1 MSQIPLL
8 PADPSLSAQAQ
19 SLAERWQLPIN
30 PDAAMGL
37 VLWLDDQGL
46 HLKTLDDAKMGTV
59 QVDFASDAMAW
70 RRQHG
75 GGKNEAVAKA
85 VGIKPGYRPQVLD
98 ATAGLGRDAFILA
111 SLGCQV
117 TMLERVNAV
126 AALLDDGLRRAAQ
139 DPELGQWLPDRLRLL
154 PASAL
159 DKLHSWEGTPPD
171 VVYLDPMF
179 PHRKKSALVKKE
191 MRLFQLLLGPDL
203 DADTLLTPALQLAQ
217 KRVVVKRPSGAPYLN
232 NHKPQL
238 EMQGKA
244 NRFDIYLRHA

>member
-1 MSQIPLL
+1 MTVISILAAQPEYV
-8 PADPSLSAQAQ
+8 AQAKL
-19 SLAERWQLPIN
+19 LAQRWQLDFAEQAN
-30 PDAAMGL
+30 SGL
-37 VLWLDDQGL
+37 VLWLDGQGL
-46 HLKTLDDAKMGTV
+46 HLKTLDDLKMGTV

-85 VGIKPGYRPQVLD
+85 VGMKPGFKPQVLD

-126 AALLDDGLRRAAQ
+126 AALLDDGLQRAAN
-139 DPELGQWLPDRLRLL
+139 DPELSQWLPQRLRLL

-159 DKLHSWEGTPPD
+159 DTLSAWQGEVPD

-179 PHRKKSALVKKE
+179 PHRKKAALVKKE

-203 DADTLLTPALQLAQ
+203 DADALLAPALCLAK

-232 NHKPQL
+232 NQKPSL

-244 NRFDIYLRHA
+244 NRFDIYLR

>member
-1 MSQIPLL
+1 MTVISILAAEPEFV
-8 PADPSLSAQAQ
+8 AQAKL
-19 SLAERWQLPIN
+19 LAERWQL
-30 PDAAMGL
+30 DFAEQADSGL
-37 VLWLDDQGL
+37 VLWLDAQGL
-46 HLKTLDDAKMGTV
+46 HLKTLDDLKMGTV

-85 VGIKPGYRPQVLD
+85 VGIKPGFRPQVLD

-126 AALLDDGLRRAAQ
+126 AALLDDGLQRAAN
-139 DPELGQWLPDRLRLL
+139 DPELSQWLPQRLKLL

-159 DKLHSWEGTPPD
+159 DTLSAWQAEVPD

-179 PHRKKSALVKKE
+179 PHRKKAALVKKE

-203 DADTLLTPALQLAQ
+203 DADALLAPALCLAK

-232 NHKPQL
+232 NQKPSL

-244 NRFDIYLRHA
+244 NRFDIYLR

>member
-1 MSQIPLL
+1 MTVISILAAQPEYV
-8 PADPSLSAQAQ
+8 AQAKL
-19 SLAERWQLPIN
+19 LAQRWQL
-30 PDAAMGL
+30 DFAEQADSGL
-37 VLWLDDQGL
+37 VLWLDGQGL
-46 HLKTLDDAKMGTV
+46 HLKTLDDLKMGTV

-85 VGIKPGYRPQVLD
+85 VGMKPGFKPQVLD

-126 AALLDDGLRRAAQ
+126 AVLLDDGLQRAAN
-139 DPELGQWLPDRLRLL
+139 DPELSQWLPQRLRLF

-159 DKLHSWEGTPPD
+159 DTLSAWQGEVPD

-179 PHRKKSALVKKE
+179 PHRKKAALVKKE

-203 DADTLLTPALQLAQ
+203 DADALLTPALCLAK
-217 KRVVVKRPSGAPYLN
+217 KRVVVKRPSGAPYLDN
-232 NHKPQL
+232 QKPSL

-244 NRFDIYLRHA
+244 NRFDIYLR

>member
-1 MSQIPLL
+1 MTVISILASQPEFV
-8 PADPSLSAQAQ
+8 AQAKL
-19 SLAERWQLPIN
+19 LAERWQL
-30 PDAAMGL
+30 DFAEQADSGL
-37 VLWLDDQGL
+37 VLWLDAQGL
-46 HLKTLDDAKMGTV
+46 HLKTLDDLKMGTV

-85 VGIKPGYRPQVLD
+85 VGIKPGFRPQVLD

-117 TMLERVNAV
+117 IMLERVNAV
-126 AALLDDGLRRAAQ
+126 AALLDDGLQRAAN
-139 DPELGQWLPDRLRLL
+139 DPELSQWLPQRLKLL

-159 DKLHSWEGTPPD
+159 DTLSAWQAEVPD

-179 PHRKKSALVKKE
+179 PHRKKAALVKKE

-203 DADTLLTPALQLAQ
+203 DADALLAPALCLAK

-232 NHKPQL
+232 NQKPSL

-244 NRFDIYLRHA
+244 NRFDIYLR

>member
-1 MSQIPLL
+1 MTVISLL
-8 PADPSLSAQAQ
+8 AAQPEYVAQAK
-19 SLAERWQLPIN
+19 SLAQRWQL
-30 PDAAMGL
+30 DFTEHADTGL

-46 HLKTLDDAKMGTV
+46 HLKTLDDLKMGTV

-85 VGIKPGYRPQVLD
+85 VGIKPGFRPHVLD

-126 AALLDDGLRRAAQ
+126 AALLDDGLQRAAN
-139 DPELGQWLPDRLRLL
+139 DPELSQWLPQRLKLL

-159 DKLHSWEGTPPD
+159 DTLSAWQGEVPD

-179 PHRKKSALVKKE
+179 PHRKKAALVKKE

-203 DADTLLTPALQLAQ
+203 DADALLAPALCLAK
-217 KRVVVKRPSGAPYLN
+217 KRVVVKRPSGAPYLDN
-232 NHKPQL
+232 QKPAL

-244 NRFDIYLRHA
+244 NRFDIYLR